1 MATVDEL
8 FDALMKSCKKP
19 GDLFGE
25 DGLLKQFSR
34 KSPDRTLPSVMKD
47 DSGYRIYPQRNF

>member
-19 GDLFGE
+19 GDLIGE
-25 DGLLKQFSR
+25 SGLLKQLSR
-34 KSPDRTLPSVMKD
+34 NSLERTGCDKNLLFKGV
-47 DSGYRIYPQRNF
+47 DSWKT